1 MIEELRKNVDMQI
14 EILREISTYSRR
26 AESAN
31 LSEAKILRGM
41 TESLKNRMKIINNS
55 IPQILVN
62 VSISQRLPGRGDGT
76 NLEKIKYAGAD
87 NVVQVTLVKKDRDK
101 FFEELSISEG
111 LMKKIKGKAFYE
123 QEKIVNEEFKAAR
136 GYVKMSNRFFLNTA
150 TDMIKRGYF
159 RDLSGEINKSNMDIL
174 FEAYVA
180 VTLFTTVLSVFAGIL
195 ILMFFTYFSL
205 GITPPFVSL
214 YSGGN
219 MMRFFKLIWIPFLV
233 PVLTLAVMYYYP
245 STEKNTIARK
255 VDQELPFAV
264 IHMSA
269 ISGSGIE
276 PMEIFKI
283 IATSREYPVLRKE
296 LRKVL
301 NQINLYGYDLVTAL
315 NNVIKS
321 TPSPKL
327 AELFAG
333 LSTTISSGGSLNE
346 YFQKRAE
353 GLLIDYRLER
363 EKYTKVAE
371 TFMDIYISIVIA
383 APMILM
389 LLLIMISISG
399 FALPFPPNQMALII
413 VLIIGLINMIFIGVL
428 QVKQPSY

>member
-26 AESAN
+26 VESAN
-31 LSEAKILRGM
+31 PNEAKILQGM
-41 TESLKNRMKIINNS
+41 IESLKNRMKIINNS

-62 VSISQRLPGRGDGT
+62 ISISPRLPGRGDGT
-76 NLEKIKYAGAD
+76 NLEKIKYTGPENA
-87 NVVQVTLVKKDRDK
+87 VQVTLVKKDRDR
-101 FFEELSISEG
+101 FFEELSISES
-111 LMKKIKGKAFYE
+111 LMKKIKGKTFYE
-123 QEKIVNEEFKAAR
+123 QEKVVNEEFKAAR
-136 GYVKMSNRFFLNTA
+136 GYVKMSNKFFLNTA
-150 TDMIKRGYF
+150 TDMIKKGYF

-180 VTLFTTVLSVFAGIL
+180 VILFTTVLSVFAGIVIL
-195 ILMFFTYFSL
+195 IFFTYFSL
-205 GITPPFVSL
+205 GINIPFISL
-214 YSGGN
+214 YSGSHL
-219 MMRFFKLIWIPFLV
+219 MRFFKLIWIPFLV
-233 PVLTLAVMYYYP
+233 PVLTMAIMYYYP

-283 IATSREYPVLRKE
+283 IATSKEYPVLRKE

-353 GLLIDYRLER
+353 GLLMDYRLER

-428 QVKQPSY
+428 QVKQPTY